1 MMDIPV
7 VMILQYAAIAILFFE
22 FIFVSM
28 QKPSELQKH
37 AIVLT
42 LSAIFMFVGYCIEL
56 TAASVEVALIGTG
69 VSYIGKPYI
78 MLSSFLFICSFYHKK
93 ISDKVVGLL
102 AVLCSFFSVLV
113 FSNERHHLYYATV
126 GFQADAPF
134 SPLILSRGPLYYSYV
149 IFAVA
154 YFIACLT
161 VIFTRSKF
169 LRDRQSRRLNTYI
182 ALMIISGIGGYVVFL
197 SGLSGSYDATMAGV
211 FISVICLFLLFVR
224 CRIFDA
230 VVLGKDKAL
239 EDSTTGLV
247 IFDNTGQLSYQN
259 SVVSEYLEKGI
270 SLEFLRNLEDH
281 DYKHVSNG
289 RAYKITAK
297 PLLSNGIYVGK
308 SVEISDITEFHDYQS
323 RLEHDV
329 KERSEELTHIQREII
344 GSVANIVEAR
354 SAETGE
360 HIKRTS
366 GYTEMIAREMQR
378 RGLHPDIITDEYIEL
393 LASAAPLHDM
403 GKISV
408 PDSILLKPGKLTP
421 EEFKIMTAHVDSGA
435 MVIENTMRGVESDEY
450 VHMAKEIALYH
461 HERWDGTGYIKGL
474 KGEEI
479 PLAARIV
486 ALADCFD
493 ALSSERCYKKAYSV
507 QEALEIIRSES
518 GTHFDPDVA
527 DAFEAVIRQR
537 L

>member
-1 MMDIPV
+1 MDIPV

-93 ISDKVVGLL
+93 ISDKVVALL

-126 GFQADAPF
+126 GFQGDAPF

-169 LRDRQSRRLNTYI
+169 LRDKQSRRLNTYI

-247 IFDNTGQLSYQN
+247 IPCVIGLFRRDLMIKTDKAKHCFIGIHSRFAAFVKFKRPETDIGLRQDVGRKRN
-259 SVVSEYLEKGI
+259 STQQTALLLTIFFRYIDKAERRMVRVDPADDLNPVILFLIAGNISEK
-270 SLEFLRNLEDH
+270 
-281 DYKHVSNG
+281 
-289 RAYKITAK
+289 
-297 PLLSNGIYVGK
+297 
-308 SVEISDITEFHDYQS
+308 
-323 RLEHDV
+323 
-329 KERSEELTHIQREII
+329 
-344 GSVANIVEAR
+344 
-354 SAETGE
+354 
-360 HIKRTS
+360 
-366 GYTEMIAREMQR
+366 M
-378 RGLHPDIITDEYIEL
+378 
-393 LASAAPLHDM
+393 
-403 GKISV
+403 
-408 PDSILLKPGKLTP
+408 
-421 EEFKIMTAHVDSGA
+421 
-435 MVIENTMRGVESDEY
+435 
-450 VHMAKEIALYH
+450 
-461 HERWDGTGYIKGL
+461 
-474 KGEEI
+474 
-479 PLAARIV
+479 
-486 ALADCFD
+486 
-493 ALSSERCYKKAYSV
+493 
-507 QEALEIIRSES
+507 
-518 GTHFDPDVA
+518 
-527 DAFEAVIRQR
+527 
-537 L
+537 